1 MTFIK
6 VGNKC
11 LIITLLPCK
20 CMNIWDVYM
29 NVCVCVYTY
38 VCENDLWQCL
48 DKNILSNGYCVLGGV
63 TKIGSLTG

>member
-1 MTFIK
+1 MSYYNIIAMQMHEHMR
-6 VGNKC
+6 C
-11 LIITLLPCK
+11 LYEC
-20 CMNIWDVYM
+20 
-29 NVCVCVYTY
+29 VCVCVYTY